1 MSSIPN
7 IYAPAAAEQARA
19 EGEEALLVP
28 QTTTVNGYSLS
39 GNVVVSASDITTGTL
54 PHAQLPALVSGDIPN
69 NAASTSG
76 SAANLSGTPTLPN
89 GVSGATQGAF
99 DNSGKLAT
107 TAYADNLVKGVSVVG
122 FREDFLGINGTSA
135 GSATGTTI
143 TGMPSDTFWLVSN
156 VVGGT
161 WTLANVAS
169 TFANPGII
177 SLQPAATSGEGC
189 VIYKSG
195 IGANSTLGILGSN
208 EGWEINIVF
217 ALNQTANICVRA
229 GVCEA
234 AGATVDAPTDGMWV
248 EYDTANASSN
258 ADYTWRTRKASSDN
272 YVRNLSFTQIFI
284 MCFFQSDN
292 YSTVNSKAYDTN
304 LHHVRIRSTSIGT
317 ILFSIDGGTETAI
330 TTDVPTVRMIPFF
343 QVIARSTGNTINASI
358 DFYSYMAAT
367 GRT

>member
-272 YVRNLSFTQIFI
+272 Y
-284 MCFFQSDN
+284 
-292 YSTVNSKAYDTN
+292 STVNSKACDTN